1 MGGRG
6 KREGDQKK
14 GREKRQGRKRKGE
27 GTCFVALFL
36 LGSLLLCQGP
46 PVYDYFISNWHLKY
60 VVAIFSHGKLALL
73 NIKMIKIVSSKLFFQ
88 KNVIYHFRAATAG
101 STNRR

>member
-1 MGGRG
+1 MGGE

-14 GREKRQGRKRKGE
+14 GREKDGRKRKGE
-27 GTCFVALFL
+27 ETCFVALFR

-46 PVYDYFISNWHLKY
+46 FIYYYFIYNWHLKY

-73 NIKMIKIVSSKLFFQ
+73 NIKMIKIIISKLFFQ
-88 KNVIYHFRAATAG
+88 KNVIYHFRAAIDG
-101 STNRR
+101 STNRE